1 MKKFL
6 SVFVLILMAFASP
19 PVQAT
24 NSASVVAQPEEQCF
38 VSLGQANSLPET
50 SLPLREVDIPD
61 YPYTLQLEG
70 WPAMTGSG
78 PSLLLAQNNVPDVE
92 VHFDPVKMTV
102 MMRNADRST
111 DGFEWRLGFLELGLR
126 CPSRNQS
133 LFLQFNKKE
142 QMWTAFVP

>member
-70 WPAMTGSG
+70 WPAMTGSNS
-78 PSLLLAQNNVPDVE
+78 SLLLAQNDVPEIE
-92 VHFDPVKMTV
+92 VSFDQAEMTAN
-102 MMRNADRST
+102 MRNSERVT
-111 DGFEWRLGFLELGLR
+111 DGFKWTRGFLELGLR